1 MQATRPRPDSPSFFL
16 QMKSRLLPVISAL
29 ALLAGCAKPAAEKA
43 GATLPPVAVSVARVE
58 SVETP
63 LLTEITGSVRSVQR
77 ATLAAKVMGSV
88 AELPVTLG
96 QRVAAGELLLKLSA
110 TEIAARVAQARAQ
123 LNVAVR
129 DLERERALLAKGAS
143 TSELVRSLEDRAA
156 GTEAALREAE
166 TMLGYTELRAP
177 FAGVIAKKF
186 VDAGDLAAPGQP
198 LLGLDG
204 VDEFQIDAAV
214 PDSLVGALAPG
225 QSLAVSVPST
235 GRRFDGTIAE
245 ISSATDA
252 TARTVLIK
260 IAVPAGAA
268 VRPGQFARVAL
279 PGSPVRALLVPAS
292 AVSRVGQM
300 ERVFVAAPDKRAVL
314 RLVKTGAVH
323 GDRIE
328 ILSGLDAGESVV
340 VAPPASLLEGQPLE
354 VRS

>member
-1 MQATRPRPDSPSFFL
+1 MPAISPTPPPLSLLL
-16 QMKSRLLPVISAL
+16 QMKSRVFFLLSAL
-29 ALLAGCAKPAAEKA
+29 APLAGCSESAADQSA
-43 GATLPPVAVSVARVE
+43 APLPPVSVSVARVAAVE
-58 SVETP
+58 SP

-88 AELPVTLG
+88 ADLPVTLG

-110 TEIAARVAQARAQ
+110 PEIAARVAQARAQ
-123 LNVAVR
+123 LNVATR
-129 DLERERALLAKGAS
+129 DLERERTLLAKGAS

-156 GTEAALREAE
+156 GTEALLREAE

-177 FAGVIAKKF
+177 FAGVIARKF

-204 VDEFQIDAAV
+204 LDGFQIDAAV
-214 PDSLVGALAPG
+214 PDSLAGPLAPD
-225 QSLAVSVPST
+225 QPLAVTVPST
-235 GRRFDGTIAE
+235 GRRFTGTVAE

-260 IAVPAGAA
+260 IAIPAGAE

-279 PGSPVRALLVPAS
+279 PGQPVRALLVPAT

-300 ERVFVAAPDKRAVL
+300 ERVFVSGPDQRAVL
-314 RLVKTGAVH
+314 RLVKTGATH

-328 ILSGLDAGESVV
+328 ILSGLDEGETVV
-340 VAPPASLLEGQPLE
+340 VAPPATLREGQPLE
-354 VRS
+354 VRP